1 MRQYSAVAMN
11 TGARTIVQL
20 QLVVSRFGDLLPVYL
35 RAISGLEVYDEGPEA
50 EI

>member
-1 MRQYSAVAMN
+1 MRQYSAVAMK
-11 TGARTIVQL
+11 TRPRTVVQL
-20 QLVVSRFGDLLPVYL
+20 QLVVPRFWDLLSVHL